1 MLIGFSGAKFAKSF
15 VEREIWDVLLRYLKE
30 RSDMGGKQISGKQ
43 KTLVTKDELNKALLE
58 ARESGE
64 MVARIEV
71 GKWIE
76 ANMLTGPYYT
86 VYSGIFPSIIK
97 RLKQGKR
104 L

>member
-1 MLIGFSGAKFAKSF
+1 
-15 VEREIWDVLLRYLKE
+15 LKG
-30 RSDMGGKQISGKQ
+30 RSDMGEKQMDEKQ
-43 KTLVTKDELNKALLE
+43 KALVTEDELNKAVKE

-71 GKWIE
+71 GEWIE
-76 ANMLTGPYYT
+76 ANMLNGPYYT
-86 VYSGIFPSIIK
+86 VYSGIFPSLVR